1 MTRRAR
7 VRNFSNMQRRPLV
20 FRRKHAMP
28 SMAARAARGHQQ
40 SRLGQTL
47 AMHAL
52 EVRSV
57 TLRMAFAAIL
67 DLMVEEHAGVGI
79 AVRNQ
84 LVMLAAVALF
94 TRQRDR
100 LAFLVFSRLR
110 VRASG
115 KFFRLRLVTVHAPRS
130 HFV

>member
-1 MTRRAR
+1 
-7 VRNFSNMQRRPLV
+7 
-20 FRRKHAMP
+20 
-28 SMAARAARGHQQ
+28 
-40 SRLGQTL
+40 
-47 AMHAL
+47 MHAL

-94 TRQRDR
+94 TRQRNR
-100 LAFLVFSRLR
+100 FALLVLSRLR

-115 KFFRLRLVTVHAPRS
+115 EFL
-130 HFV
+130 